1 MLFGFNKLETNSSH
15 VSNCVVWGTI
25 NMKHY
30 FKPFAAD
37 RAGASAVEFAFVAPV
52 FILLMLG
59 IVCFGVLF
67 GTYNGVE
74 QLAAESARAA
84 VAGLS
89 AAERTQLAQNYVT
102 ANVGAYGFL
111 NPADVTVTT
120 SSQTTTF
127 QVTINYDM
135 SQSFIFKLGAT
146 FLTVNPTITRSAAIQ
161 NGGF

>member
-1 MLFGFNKLETNSSH
+1 MLLSFNKLETNPSH
-15 VSNCVVWGTI
+15 VSSCALTELI
-25 NMKHY
+25 DMKHDL
-30 FKPFAAD
+30 KPFTLDQAAV
-37 RAGASAVEFAFVAPV
+37 SAVEFAFIAPV

-89 AAERTQLAQNYVT
+89 AAERTQLAQNYVA

-111 NPADVTVTT
+111 NPTDVTVTT

-135 SQSFIFKLGAT
+135 SQSFIFKLGAP

>member
-1 MLFGFNKLETNSSH
+1 
-15 VSNCVVWGTI
+15 
-25 NMKHY
+25 MKHT
-30 FKPFAAD
+30 FKQFTAD
-37 RAGASAVEFAFVAPV
+37 RAGTSAIEFAFVAPV

-74 QLAAESARAA
+74 QLAAELARAA

-89 AAERTQLAQNYVT
+89 AAERGQLAQNYVS

-111 NPADVTVTT
+111 NPSDVTVTT
-120 SSQTTTF
+120 SSQATTF
-127 QVTINYDM
+127 QVTIAYDM
-135 SQSFIFKLGAT
+135 SQSFIFKIGNT